1 MEEYWSF
8 LTPQTVHAF
17 KKYLEYRIA
26 RNENI
31 DENSPL
37 FVSNDLKKQMTWK
50 SVRNITTR
58 LVQSAKIERKF
69 NGNRYDVQINHGFRK
84 RFNTILKLNN
94 SINYNIAEKLMGH
107 KNGLDGI
114 YFVPTLDELFNEFK
128 KAIRKLEL

>member
-1 MEEYWSF
+1 MH
-8 LTPQTVHAF
+8 L
-17 KKYLEYRIA
+17 KNLEYRIA

-94 SINYNIAEKLMGH
+94 SINYNIAEKLMG
-107 KNGLDGI
+107 
-114 YFVPTLDELFNEFK
+114 
-128 KAIRKLEL
+128 